1 MNDQSISLGGPEGHN
16 RLVPVVQA
24 ATAPVVYRDYQ
35 EEPQS
40 DLIDVRD
47 IWAALWRNRLII
59 AVIMALAIAAGL
71 ASIKLTKPVYRATA
85 SVEIGLEPIRVL
97 GTEDSEKL
105 NSSSDIDR
113 FLQTQIDIIRS
124 RALAARVADSLNLAA
139 NDNFLNAMETSSDP
153 AYRRSTVIGE
163 LQSYI
168 SAELPKSSR
177 VIPISY
183 DSPDPATAAKI
194 ANSYAENFIAAN
206 LQRRFDTSTYSKNF
220 LQSQLA
226 LTKGRLEESER
237 SLLAYARAAGI
248 VDPTAGAGVTDGATA
263 GPPSLTTSNL
273 VQLNQAYA
281 AARSARLQA
290 EGRWREAQST
300 PLMSLPEV
308 LTNPAIG
315 SLTQKRAELESAYQ
329 QQLQTRKPDHPAMQQ
344 QAAALKE
351 LDAQIAA
358 LAASVRNSIRN
369 QYETSA
375 RQEAALSGT
384 VGQLKGAT
392 LDEQTRGIRYNI
404 LKREVDTN
412 RQLYDGLLQRFKEVS
427 AQAGVTANNISI
439 VDLAETPGAP
449 VSPNP
454 IINMALAIIGG
465 LALAL
470 MVVLGKEMFDDSV
483 RNPEDVERKFGLPLL
498 GAVPK
503 LKGNDTPMQA
513 LTDERS
519 AITEAYSAVRASVDL
534 SSDGGPPE
542 ALLVTSSEKGE
553 GKSTTALA
561 IAKTSAAAGRKVLLI
576 DADMRSPSMH
586 SLLGNTQ
593 GPGLADVLSDQVP
606 IHEAIHLT
614 EVANLHLL
622 PAGQPTTSPAQLLSG
637 VRFATLLHEARTK
650 FDEIVIDSPPV
661 LGLADTPQLAA
672 AADRTIMVIGSDR
685 AHRRAVKEALR
696 RLSAARADMLGAILV
711 KFVPEG
717 PWGRGYYSYYSYDDW
732 AASNAPQLAG
742 SVTDGGEAE
751 GRFGWIARLWQRI
764 RGKRAAA
771 AEQPS

>member
-1 MNDQSISLGGPEGHN
+1 MNDQALSLGGPDGNN
-16 RLVPVVQA
+16 RLVPVVQ
-24 ATAPVVYRDYQ
+24 TGSPTFVRDYV

-47 IWAALWRNRLII
+47 IWAALWRNRYMIL
-59 AVIMALAIAAGL
+59 VIMALALAAGL
-71 ASIKLTKPVYRATA
+71 ASIKLMKPVYRATA
-85 SVEIGLEPIRVL
+85 SVEIDQQPIKVL
-97 GTEDSEKL
+97 GTEDLEPV

-124 RALAARVADSLNLAA
+124 RALAARVADSLNLAG
-139 NDNFLNAMETSSDP
+139 NDNFLAAMDVEADP
-153 AYRRSTVIGE
+153 AVRRATVIGE
-163 LQSYI
+163 LQTYI
-168 SAELPKSSR
+168 GAELPKSSR
-177 VIPISY
+177 VIPITF
-183 DSPDPATAAKI
+183 DSPDPQTAARI

-226 LTKGRLEESER
+226 VTKARLEESER

-248 VDPTAGAGVTDGATA
+248 VDPTAGAGVPDGATSN

-281 AARSARLQA
+281 SARSARIQA
-290 EGRWREAQST
+290 EQRWREAQST

-308 LTNPAIG
+308 LTNGAIG
-315 SLTQKRAELESAYQ
+315 SLTQKRAELESVYQ

-351 LDAQIAA
+351 LDAQITA
-358 LAASVRNSIRN
+358 LATSVKNSIRN

-375 RQEAALSGT
+375 RQEAALAGT

-392 LDEQTRGIRYNI
+392 LNEQSRGIRYNI

-439 VDLAETPGAP
+439 VDLAEPPGAP

-454 IINMALAIIGG
+454 IINMALAAIGG

-470 MVVLGKEMFDDSV
+470 LLVLGKEMFDDSI
-483 RNPEDVERKFGLPLL
+483 RNPEDVERRFGLSLL
-498 GAVPK
+498 GAVPR
-503 LKGNDTPMQA
+503 LKNENPVQA
-513 LTDERS
+513 LSDQRS
-519 AITEAYSAVRASVDL
+519 AISEAYSAVRASVDL

-576 DADMRSPSMH
+576 DADMRSPSLH
-586 SLLGNTQ
+586 VLLGNPD
-593 GPGLADVLSDQVP
+593 GPGLADVLSDRVS
-606 IHEAIHLT
+606 IHQAIHPT
-614 EVANLHLL
+614 QVGNLDLL

-637 VRFATLLHEARTK
+637 VRFATLLHEARARY
-650 FDEIVIDSPPV
+650 DEIVIDSPPV

-672 AADRTIMVIGSDR
+672 AADRTIMVMGSDR

-732 AASNAPQLAG
+732 AAGNLPKLPGSTSGEQEDRGGWFRRLLQLFR
-742 SVTDGGEAE
+742 S
-751 GRFGWIARLWQRI
+751 R
-764 RGKRAAA
+764 KAA
-771 AEQPS
+771 QPS